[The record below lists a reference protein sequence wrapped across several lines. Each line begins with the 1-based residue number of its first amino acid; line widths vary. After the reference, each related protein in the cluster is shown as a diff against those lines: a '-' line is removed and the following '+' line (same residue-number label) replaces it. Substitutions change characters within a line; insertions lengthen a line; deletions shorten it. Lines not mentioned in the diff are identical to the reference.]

1 MPVKKGH
8 DLQKVVL
15 STTGLGMMLLLLIL
29 LNVII
34 SYANIRWDT
43 TEDRIFSLSQGSKNI
58 VANLDE
64 PVTVKFFYNRS
75 NPNFP
80 RNLKLYAKRVRDF
93 LAEYEYASDGRVVV
107 EEYDPRVDSD
117 EEEWAQRYG
126 LRPVQAPSA
135 GKIYCGLVFLAGDR
149 EELIPFLNLGRQ
161 ELLEYDIT
169 RIIHD
174 LQFPGKKILGI
185 ITDLPVFGSKD
196 TMMTREFGGEPPW
209 VFVTELKKTYEVRE
223 IDPLAKEIDAD
234 LDLLMIVHPRKL
246 TPSLK
251 YGVDQY
257 ILGGGKALVF
267 VDPYCLSDQ
276 SPAQFMQPPIS
287 ALPDFF
293 KAWNLSMETTMVAAD
308 LGQSTR
314 MRVRGGAIDDSPV
327 VISPRGKAFNRES
340 VVTSQLESM
349 LFGFSGAIKQE
360 ADSTYEFEP
369 LVQTTENADLVPIIK
384 VRTGSAAIRKNFT
397 PAEERL
403 ILAGWL
409 RGTLKTAFP
418 SGPPKQ
424 KGPKAESEESSTE
437 PDEAEKKHL
446 GESTTTSSI
455 IIAADVDLLAD
466 QFYVR
471 QRGFSNQSVSE
482 MINDN
487 FNFVANACEILTGG
501 DELIGLRSRGRF
513 QRPFTTVL
521 ELQRRAQDRWLAK
534 EQELAK
540 EFDETN
546 LRLRQLQV
554 QKDDSQRMI
563 LTPEQEAEIEKFEE
577 RKQEINRELKRV
589 RKNLRADIETLG
601 TRLKAINIFL
611 MPLCIAIAGLG
622 FALYKQRRMK
632 KP

>member
-43 TEDRIFSLSQGSKNI
+43 TEDKIFSLSQGSKNI

-126 LRPVQAPSA
+126 LRPVHAPSA
-135 GKIYCGLVFLAGDR
+135 GMIYSGLVFLAGDR

-185 ITDLPVFGSKD
+185 ITDLPIFGSKD

-223 IDPLAKEIDAD
+223 INPLAKEIDAD

-267 VDPYCLSDQ
+267 VDPFCLSDQ
-276 SPAQFMQPPIS
+276 SPGQFMQPPFS
-287 ALPDFF
+287 ALPDF
-293 KAWNLSMETTMVAAD
+293 
-308 LGQSTR
+308 
-314 MRVRGGAIDDSPV
+314 I
-327 VISPRGKAFNRES
+327 
-340 VVTSQLESM
+340 
-349 LFGFSGAIKQE
+349 
-360 ADSTYEFEP
+360 
-369 LVQTTENADLVPIIK
+369 
-384 VRTGSAAIRKNFT
+384 
-397 PAEERL
+397 
-403 ILAGWL
+403 
-409 RGTLKTAFP
+409 
-418 SGPPKQ
+418 
-424 KGPKAESEESSTE
+424 
-437 PDEAEKKHL
+437 
-446 GESTTTSSI
+446 
-455 IIAADVDLLAD
+455 
-466 QFYVR
+466 
-471 QRGFSNQSVSE
+471 
-482 MINDN
+482 
-487 FNFVANACEILTGG
+487 
-501 DELIGLRSRGRF
+501 
-513 QRPFTTVL
+513 
-521 ELQRRAQDRWLAK
+521 
-534 EQELAK
+534 
-540 EFDETN
+540 
-546 LRLRQLQV
+546 
-554 QKDDSQRMI
+554 
-563 LTPEQEAEIEKFEE
+563 
-577 RKQEINRELKRV
+577 
-589 RKNLRADIETLG
+589 
-601 TRLKAINIFL
+601 
-611 MPLCIAIAGLG
+611 
-622 FALYKQRRMK
+622 
-632 KP
+632 